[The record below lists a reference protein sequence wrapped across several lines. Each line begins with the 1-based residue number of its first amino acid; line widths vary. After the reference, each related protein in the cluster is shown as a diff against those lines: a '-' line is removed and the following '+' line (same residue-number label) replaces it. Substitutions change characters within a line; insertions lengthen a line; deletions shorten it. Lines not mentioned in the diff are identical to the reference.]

1 MTKGISMKT
10 FFLGLIAAS
19 AMLVSGAVAQA
30 GFINGGATFAATTQ
44 NNTSGT
50 VLDTRLIS
58 GVTLTTSSG
67 DFTSAPNF
75 TTTWQNFT
83 LTSPM
88 SSIDLSATGFGT
100 FSGTMTSDVTAG
112 TDGNGSRTVTFSGQF
127 SGGSLFP
134 GKQDATL
141 ANLTYT
147 LSDSTTGPNRI
158 LASQL
163 LLTTFGTAAAV
174 PEPAS
179 MAIFGLGA
187 IGFAARRFR
196 RK

>member
-30 GFINGGATFAATTQ
+30 GFINGGATFTATTE
-44 NNTSGT
+44 NNTTGT

-88 SSIDLSATGFGT
+88 SSIDLSAAGFGT

-112 TDGNGSRTVTFSGQF
+112 TDGNGSRTVTFAGQF

-163 LLTTFGTAAAV
+163 LLTTFGTAAV